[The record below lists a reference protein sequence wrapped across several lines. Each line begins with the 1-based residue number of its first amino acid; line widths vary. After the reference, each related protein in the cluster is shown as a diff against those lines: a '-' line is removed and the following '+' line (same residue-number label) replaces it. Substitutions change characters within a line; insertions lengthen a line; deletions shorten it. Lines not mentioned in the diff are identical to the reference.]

1 MRLWVRDDE
10 RRPDPAP
17 LRTDDRLAFTI
28 GLIGWI
34 IAGVV
39 TVGMLVL
46 TDRDANVGA
55 LVTIG
60 VGLLLGMTGWVV
72 SSRRS

>member
-1 MRLWVRDDE
+1 VRLWVRDDE

-34 IAGVV
+34 IAGVI

>member
-28 GLIGWI
+28 GVIGWI
-34 IAGVV
+34 IAGVI

>member
-28 GLIGWI
+28 GLLGWL
-34 IAGVV
+34 IAGIV

-46 TDRDANVGA
+46 TDREANVGA

-60 VGLLLGMTGWVV
+60 VGLLLGMAGWVV

>member
-34 IAGVV
+34 IAGVI

>member
-34 IAGVV
+34 IAGVI

-46 TDRDANVGA
+46 TDREANVGA

-60 VGLLLGMTGWVV
+60 VGLLLGVAGWVV

>member
-34 IAGVV
+34 IAGVI

-46 TDRDANVGA
+46 TDREANVGA

-60 VGLLLGMTGWVV
+60 VGLLLGVAGWVV
-72 SSRRS
+72 SSRRG

>member
-28 GLIGWI
+28 GVIGWI
-34 IAGVV
+34 IAGVI

-46 TDRDANVGA
+46 TDRDANVDA

-60 VGLLLGMTGWVV
+60 VGLLLGVAGWVV

>member
-34 IAGVV
+34 IAGVI

-46 TDRDANVGA
+46 TDREANVGA

-60 VGLLLGMTGWVV
+60 VGLLLGMAGWVV

>member
-34 IAGVV
+34 IAGVI

-46 TDRDANVGA
+46 TDREANVGA

-60 VGLLLGMTGWVV
+60 VGLLLGMAGWVV
-72 SSRRS
+72 SSRRG

>member
-1 MRLWVRDDE
+1 MRLWVRSDE
-10 RRPDPAP
+10 RRADPAP

-28 GLIGWI
+28 GIVGWI
-34 IAGVV
+34 IAGIV

-46 TDRDANVGA
+46 TDREASVGA

-60 VGLLLGMTGWVV
+60 VGLLLGVAGWVV
-72 SSRRS
+72 SSRRT

>member
-34 IAGVV
+34 IAGVI

-60 VGLLLGMTGWVV
+60 VGLLLGMAGWVV

>member
-1 MRLWVRDDE
+1 VRLWVRDDE

-28 GLIGWI
+28 GVIGWI
-34 IAGVV
+34 IAGVI

>member
-1 MRLWVRDDE
+1 MRSAE

-34 IAGVV
+34 IAGVI
-39 TVGMLVL
+39 TVGIIVL
-46 TDRDANVGA
+46 TDRDASVGS
-55 LVTIG
+55 LITIG
-60 VGLLLGMTGWVV
+60 VGLLLGMAGWVV
-72 SSRRS
+72 SSRRT